1 MSRAYS
7 SVVNVFYVRSIED
20 PFDDRH
26 KRILQKKNTLIFFF
40 SSPSSSNLEKE
51 FSLNRR
57 LTLVHP
63 ANFVLNSL
71 KSLRTFSSLNV
82 FFSNDSSKE
91 SLPSLIQ
98 PMNVFSMEQ
107 RRSLDSNFQRKFD
120 LLTNDFDID
129 EVFFLHRHS
138 TSMSMKMK
146 TNRRNFSSILSVV
159 RSSRFGR

>member
-26 KRILQKKNTLIFFF
+26 KRI
-40 SSPSSSNLEKE
+40 LEKE

-98 PMNVFSMEQ
+98 PMNVFSMGQ

-146 TNRRNFSSILSVV
+146 TNRPNFSSILSVV
-159 RSSRFGR
+159 RSSRFGRRR